1 MVIIRILV
9 CYLGIM
15 STYASV
21 LPCQG
26 CGSLVIYS
34 PRHIDGLVVCSECD
48 GGILRLVMCDASSNA
63 KVFVNRKGV
72 MYSYSYYENMH
83 KPEKP
88 PIPYSRM
95 KTDYEHRSN
104 NNHTFL
110 SNHVHDICYEALH
123 SLTGWNTFDREFRSY
138 ASRRA
143 LRYDTIS
150 KSCTVKMTGLL
161 TRQAYAYVAG
171 YRNDNIKTM
180 LLNEDAQRFKEYSRI
195 ARLPKGVT
203 IFGKDMMN
211 NVDILRYIPVAIL
224 FEDLDTARH
233 HFAKLV
239 KNYNNPEIT
248 SRYNFYLDSTEC
260 MIRVCDVASALKAFY
275 THVSKVPVELPEDV
289 LNHIVNLFK
298 EITPI

>member
-1 MVIIRILV
+1 
-9 CYLGIM
+9 
-15 STYASV
+15 
-21 LPCQG
+21 
-26 CGSLVIYS
+26 
-34 PRHIDGLVVCSECD
+34 
-48 GGILRLVMCDASSNA
+48 
-63 KVFVNRKGV
+63 
-72 MYSYSYYENMH
+72 
-83 KPEKP
+83 
-88 PIPYSRM
+88 
-95 KTDYEHRSN
+95 
-104 NNHTFL
+104 
-110 SNHVHDICYEALH
+110 
-123 SLTGWNTFDREFRSY
+123 
-138 ASRRA
+138 
-143 LRYDTIS
+143 
-150 KSCTVKMTGLL
+150 MTGLL